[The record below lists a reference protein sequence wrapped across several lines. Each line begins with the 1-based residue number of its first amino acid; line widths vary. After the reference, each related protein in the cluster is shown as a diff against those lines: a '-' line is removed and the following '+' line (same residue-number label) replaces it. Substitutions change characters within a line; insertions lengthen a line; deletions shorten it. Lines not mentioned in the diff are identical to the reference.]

1 MKVVIIAAGQ
11 GSRLISQ
18 TANSPKTLLNING
31 NPLIYKL
38 LKNCILPE
46 ISGVIIVTGY
56 QHQIIEDYITNV
68 DLDINIE
75 TIYNPNWKLENGVS
89 ILSARDA
96 IPSGENF
103 IVSMSDHYYGSELL
117 EIVVKTSLDDN
128 IATVGLDFNINN
140 IFDIDDGM
148 KVEVDPLDNTKISS
162 MSKSLLKYDAIDC
175 GVFKL
180 DYLFF
185 DYLSDANKIGKH
197 RIMDAC
203 QYLITIG
210 KMGGI
215 NIGDCF
221 WLDIDTP
228 ESLIYLRN
236 NYLSKIVK

>member
-11 GSRLISQ
+11 GSRLKNQ

-31 NPLIYKL
+31 NPIIYKL
-38 LKNCILPE
+38 LKNCIQPE

-56 QHQIIEDYITNV
+56 QHQIIEDYITSV

-75 TIYNPNWKLENGVS
+75 TIYNPNWKLENGLS
-89 ILSARDA
+89 ILSAKDA

-103 IVSMSDHYYGSELL
+103 IVSMSDHYYGSDLL
-117 EIVVKTSLDDN
+117 EIVVQSSLEDK
-128 IATVGLDFNINN
+128 IATVGLDFNIND

-148 KVEVDPLDNTKISS
+148 KVEVDPVDNTKISS

-215 NIGDCF
+215 NIGKCF
-221 WLDIDTP
+221 WMDIDTP
-228 ESLIYLRN
+228 ESLMYLRS
-236 NYLSKIVK
+236 NYLSKIVE

>member
-11 GSRLISQ
+11 GSRLKSQ

-31 NPLIYKL
+31 NPIIYKL
-38 LKNCILPE
+38 LENCILPE

-68 DLDINIE
+68 DLNINIE
-75 TIYNPNWKLENGVS
+75 TVYNPNWKLENGLS
-89 ILSARDA
+89 ILSAKDA

-103 IVSMSDHYYGSELL
+103 IVSMSDHYYGPDLL
-117 EIVVKTSLDDN
+117 KMVVKTSLDDN

-148 KVEVDPLDNTKISS
+148 KVEVDPVDNTKISS

-197 RIMDAC
+197 RIMDVC

-215 NIGDCF
+215 NIGNCF
-221 WLDIDTP
+221 WMDIDTP
-228 ESLIYLRN
+228 ESLMYLRS
-236 NYLSKIVK
+236 NYLSKIVE

>member
-11 GSRLISQ
+11 GSRLKNQ

-31 NPLIYKL
+31 NPIIYKL
-38 LKNCILPE
+38 LENCILPE

-68 DLDINIE
+68 DLNINIE
-75 TIYNPNWKLENGVS
+75 TVYNPNWKLENGLS
-89 ILSARDA
+89 ILSAKDA

-103 IVSMSDHYYGSELL
+103 IVSMSDHYYGSDLL
-117 EIVVKTSLDDN
+117 EIVVQSSLEDK
-128 IATVGLDFNINN
+128 IATVGLDFNIND

-148 KVEVDPLDNTKISS
+148 KVEVDPVDNTKISS

-203 QYLITIG
+203 QYLITVG

-228 ESLIYLRN
+228 ESLMYLRS
-236 NYLSKIVK
+236 NYLSKIVE

>member
-11 GSRLISQ
+11 GSRLKSQ

-38 LKNCILPE
+38 LKNCIQPE

-75 TIYNPNWKLENGVS
+75 TVYNPNWKLENGLS
-89 ILSARDA
+89 ILSAKDA
-96 IPSGENF
+96 IPSNENF
-103 IVSMSDHYYGSELL
+103 IVSMSDHYYGPELL
-117 EIVVKTSLDDN
+117 EMVVKTSLNDN
-128 IATVGLDFNINN
+128 IASVGLDFNINN

-148 KVEVDPLDNTKISS
+148 KVKIDPLDNTKILA
-162 MSKSLLKYDAIDC
+162 MSKSLRKYDAIDC

-185 DYLSDANKIGKH
+185 NYLSDVNKVGKH
-197 RIMDAC
+197 QIMETC
-203 QYLITIG
+203 QCLINIG

-215 NIGDCF
+215 NIGNCF

-228 ESLIYLRN
+228 ESLMYLRN
-236 NYLSKIVK
+236 NYLAKES

>member
-11 GSRLISQ
+11 GSRLRSQ

-75 TIYNPNWKLENGVS
+75 TVYNPNWKLENGLS
-89 ILSARDA
+89 ILSAKDT
-96 IPSGENF
+96 IPSNENF
-103 IVSMSDHYYGSELL
+103 IVSMSDHYYGPELL
-117 EIVVKTSLDDN
+117 EMVVKTSLNDN
-128 IATVGLDFNINN
+128 IASVGLDFNINN

-148 KVEVDPLDNTKISS
+148 KVKIDPLDNTKILA
-162 MSKSLLKYDAIDC
+162 MSKSLRKYDAIDC

-185 DYLSDANKIGKH
+185 NYLSDANTRLWIPV
-197 RIMDAC
+197 
-203 QYLITIG
+203 
-210 KMGGI
+210 
-215 NIGDCF
+215 N
-221 WLDIDTP
+221 
-228 ESLIYLRN
+228 
-236 NYLSKIVK
+236 V

>member
-11 GSRLISQ
+11 GSRLKSQ
-18 TANSPKTLLNING
+18 TANSPKTLLKING
-31 NPLIYKL
+31 SPLIYKL
-38 LKNCILPE
+38 LKNCIQPE

-75 TIYNPNWKLENGVS
+75 TVYNPNWKLENGLS
-89 ILSARDA
+89 ILSAKDG
-96 IPSGENF
+96 IPSNENF
-103 IVSMSDHYYGSELL
+103 IVSMSDHYYGPELL
-117 EIVVKTSLDDN
+117 EMVVKTSLNDN
-128 IATVGLDFNINN
+128 IASVGLDFNINN

-185 DYLSDANKIGKH
+185 NYLSDANKVGKH

-203 QYLITIG
+203 QYLINIG

-215 NIGDCF
+215 NIGNCF

-228 ESLIYLRN
+228 ESLMYLQN
-236 NYLSKIVK
+236 NYLSKKVE

>member
-11 GSRLISQ
+11 GSRLKNQ

-31 NPLIYKL
+31 NPIIYKL
-38 LKNCILPE
+38 LENCIQPE

-68 DLDINIE
+68 DLNINIE
-75 TIYNPNWKLENGVS
+75 TIYNPNWKLENGLS
-89 ILSARDA
+89 ILSAKDS

-103 IVSMSDHYYGSELL
+103 IVSMSDHYYGSDLL
-117 EIVVKTSLDDN
+117 EIVVQSSLEDK
-128 IATVGLDFNINN
+128 IATVGLDFNIND

-185 DYLSDANKIGKH
+185 DYLSDANKISKH

-203 QYLITIG
+203 QYLIEIG

-215 NIGDCF
+215 DIGNCF
-221 WLDIDTP
+221 WLDIDTSD
-228 ESLIYLRN
+228 SLMYLRN
-236 NYLSKIVK
+236 NYLAKES

>member
-11 GSRLISQ
+11 GSRLKSQ
-18 TANSPKTLLNING
+18 TVNSPKTLLNING
-31 NPLIYKL
+31 SSIIYKL

-68 DLDINIE
+68 DLDINIQ
-75 TIYNPNWKLENGVS
+75 TVYNTNWKLENGLS

-103 IVSMSDHYYGSELL
+103 IVSMSDHYYGPDLL
-117 EIVVKTSLDDN
+117 EMVVKTSLDDN

-148 KVEVDPLDNTKISS
+148 KVEVDPLDNTKILA
-162 MSKSLLKYDAIDC
+162 MSKSLRKYDAIDC

-185 DYLSDANKIGKH
+185 NYLSDANKVGKH
-197 RIMDAC
+197 QIMETC
-203 QYLITIG
+203 QCLINIG

-215 NIGDCF
+215 NIGNCF

-228 ESLIYLRN
+228 ESLMYLHN
-236 NYLSKIVK
+236 NYLSNKVE